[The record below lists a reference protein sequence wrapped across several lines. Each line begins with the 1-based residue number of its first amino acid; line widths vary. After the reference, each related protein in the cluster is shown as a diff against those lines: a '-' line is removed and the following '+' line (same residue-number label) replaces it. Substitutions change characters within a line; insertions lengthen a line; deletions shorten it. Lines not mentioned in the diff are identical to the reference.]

1 VSSLRIHVHRLVARV
16 RSVDR
21 RLPALLLVWLIGLV
35 VPAIHAEFDDDG
47 ISSRAR
53 ETHVRCAE
61 CNREPSRDA
70 GMTAACSDGTDCRN
84 PHHHHPHEH
93 ADASCPICS
102 SQLARVA
109 LAPNFAAP
117 LAPRTV
123 RFVDVRAVA
132 VRPLAERRVIALAR
146 GPPSSPIAG

>member
-1 VSSLRIHVHRLVARV
+1 VPLLRIHRHFLARV
-16 RSVDR
+16 RSIDR
-21 RLPALLLVWLIGLV
+21 RLLALLLVWLLGLV
-35 VPAIHAEFDDDG
+35 VPAIHTEFDEDG
-47 ISSRAR
+47 TSSRAR

-61 CNREPSRDA
+61 CDRKATTEA
-70 GMTAACSDGTDCRN
+70 CVKAACADGSDCRN

-93 ADASCPICS
+93 ADAQCPICS
-102 SQLARVA
+102 TQLARVA

-123 RFVDVRAVA
+123 RFVDVRAAA

-146 GPPSSPIAG
+146 GPPPSPIAG

>member
-1 VSSLRIHVHRLVARV
+1 VRSLRIQRLFARV
-16 RSVDR
+16 RSIDR
-21 RLPALLLVWLIGLV
+21 RLHALLLVWLLGLV
-35 VPAIHAEFDDDG
+35 VPAIHAEFDEEG
-47 ISSRAR
+47 GSSRAR

-61 CNREPSRDA
+61 CDRKATTEASVK
-70 GMTAACSDGTDCRN
+70 AACTDETDCRN
-84 PHHHHPHEH
+84 PHHFHPHEH
-93 ADASCPICS
+93 ADASQCPICS
-102 SQLARVA
+102 TQLARVA

-123 RFVDVRAVA
+123 RFVDERAVA

>member
-1 VSSLRIHVHRLVARV
+1 MPYFRIRRHFARV
-16 RSVDR
+16 RSTDR
-21 RLPALLLVWLIGLV
+21 RLLALLLVCLVGLV

-61 CNREPSRDA
+61 CSRKATADA
-70 GMTAACSDGTDCRN
+70 SVTAACSDGTDCRN
-84 PHHHHPHEH
+84 PHHRHPHEH
-93 ADASCPICS
+93 ADAQCPICS

-109 LAPNFAAP
+109 LAPNFAAA
-117 LAPRTV
+117 LAPNTV
-123 RFVDVRAVA
+123 RFVAERAVA